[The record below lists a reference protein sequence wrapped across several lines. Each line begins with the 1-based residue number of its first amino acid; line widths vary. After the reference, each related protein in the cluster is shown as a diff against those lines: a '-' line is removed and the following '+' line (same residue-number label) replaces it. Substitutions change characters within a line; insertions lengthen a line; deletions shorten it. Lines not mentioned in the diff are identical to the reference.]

1 MPSPISAST
10 TPAPGTQSKAQSP
23 GANLDKNDF
32 LKLFVAQM
40 QHQDPSQPMDN
51 AAMMGQ
57 MASFSTLE
65 QISNM
70 ASANTQVAAGLA
82 QSNAISLIGKTVS
95 YVDKAG
101 ATHSGVVE
109 MVSTAGGRAALT
121 VGGVE
126 GVDPTTV
133 TQVS

>member
-1 MPSPISAST
+1 MPSPISAT
-10 TPAPGTQSKAQSP
+10 TPPASSQSKVASP
-23 GANLDKNDF
+23 GATLDKNDF

-51 AAMMGQ
+51 SAMMGQ

-82 QSNAISLIGKTVS
+82 QSNAIALIGKTVS
-95 YVDKAG
+95 YVDAAG
-101 ATHSGVVE
+101 ATLSGTVE
-109 MVSTAGGRAALT
+109 KVSTSGGKAALT
-121 VGGVE
+121 VGGVA
-126 GVDPTTV
+126 GIDPATV

>member
-1 MPSPISAST
+1 MPTPISAST
-10 TPAPGTQSKAQSP
+10 TPSPKTQSKVQSP
-23 GANLDKNDF
+23 GANLDKNDL

-51 AAMMGQ
+51 SAMMGQ

-70 ASANTQVAAGLA
+70 AAANTQVAAGLA

-95 YVDKAG
+95 YDDDKG

-109 MVSTAGGRAALT
+109 KVSTDAGKAALT
-121 VGGVE
+121 VGGVD
-126 GVDPTTV
+126 GVDPATV